1 MEVTFLSLFPLV
13 LVAWVMVSV
22 VLVMVVL
29 IALPT
34 FLDSQSSPRKKWGV
48 VVVCDYDVN
57 YDYRDMRAIMM
68 SFGLLDESK
77 IEKSMRILSQP
88 NTGMTISNNELCM
101 SVVFI
106 SDVTNESE
114 FWDTSLHELYHVSN
128 AIIDYY
134 GVPYE
139 SEDAAY
145 LMGYLTKEYIEQVGL
160 PCY

>member
-1 MEVTFLSLFPLV
+1 
-13 LVAWVMVSV
+13 
-22 VLVMVVL
+22 
-29 IALPT
+29 
-34 FLDSQSSPRKKWGV
+34 
-48 VVVCDYDVN
+48 
-57 YDYRDMRAIMM
+57 MRAIMM

-77 IEKSMRILSQP
+77 IEKSMRILSEP
-88 NTGMTISNNELCM
+88 NTGMTISNTELCM

-106 SDVTNESE
+106 SDVTDESE

-145 LMGYLTKEYIEQVGL
+145 LMGYLTKEFIEQVGL